1 MDKKALGRSLYRA
14 KLNTSYVRREAGTDE
29 IFINQAN
36 QDTTYHGS
44 ITDRND
50 LEEFLATA
58 ELADSEFTAGNF
70 EFCDKSKFVLTIIF

>member
-1 MDKKALGRSLYRA
+1 MFVEKIILTRYQKILCSVFIRFVFKIFLNQNTESL
-14 KLNTSYVRREAGTDE
+14 V
-29 IFINQAN
+29 Q
-36 QDTTYHGS
+36 GS

-70 EFCDKSKFVLTIIF
+70 NYFNNYTYIVYF

>member
-14 KLNTSYVRREAGTDE
+14 KMSTSYVRREAGTDE
-29 IFINQAN
+29 IFINQGN
-36 QDTTYHGS
+36 QDTTYTGS

-58 ELADSEFTAGNF
+58 ELADSEFTAGKLLDFLKNA
-70 EFCDKSKFVLTIIF
+70 SIY

>member
-1 MDKKALGRSLYRA
+1 MVKKALGRSLYRA
-14 KLNTSYVRREAGTDE
+14 KMNTSYVRREAGTDE

-36 QDTTYHGS
+36 HDLGYTGS

-58 ELADSEFTAGNF
+58 ELADSEFTAGKLLVKMYCF
-70 EFCDKSKFVLTIIF
+70 YIVSFF